1 MEPEGSTK
9 PVSSHLTSAIKLP
22 VFLLALTMITGCAPR
37 PGPEVLNP
45 TFASVPGARIVTVYV
60 ATTRARGA
68 PEGNDFTTGRAAALN
83 FAAFRISVP
92 PGHRPGEIEWPQG
105 PADPATSF
113 ATVQQ
118 ITLDRTTFERRVVAA
133 GRSIGGRKVGVYVHG
148 YNRSFQE
155 ALFRLAQMTADADVS
170 GVPILFAWPSE
181 AKVTGYVADKEA
193 VTYSRDGLADLLTL
207 LARDRAAGRITV
219 LAHSMGGWLTMEALR
234 QLRLSGKGAV
244 IDRLDVVLAAP
255 DIDVDV
261 FRAQVAVIGP
271 LSPPLTVLV
280 SRDDV
285 ALSVSSQI
293 GGQRPRVG
301 ALDVD
306 DPRVQEAAVR
316 ANVEIVDISSLTTSD
331 PLRHDRYAGLAA
343 LYPRLAAAP
352 KDGAGGDLRRAGAFV
367 FDAVGTTLSSPFTL
381 AGGALAGE

>member
-1 MEPEGSTK
+1 MEPGGNTRPESGRFVSATK
-9 PVSSHLTSAIKLP
+9 RLAL
-22 VFLLALTMITGCAPR
+22 LLALTLIAGCAPR
-37 PGPEVLNP
+37 PGPEVLTP
-45 TFASVPGARIVTVYV
+45 TFASVPGARVVTVYV

-68 PEGNDFTTGRAAALN
+68 PESNNFTTGRAAALN

-105 PADPATSF
+105 SADPATSF
-113 ATVQQ
+113 ATVEQ
-118 ITLDRTTFERRVVAA
+118 ITLDRTTFERRVAAA
-133 GRSIGGRKVGVYVHG
+133 GRVTGGRKVGVYVHG

-155 ALFRLAQMTADADVS
+155 SLFRLAQMTADADIS

-181 AKVTGYVADKEA
+181 AKVTSYVADKEA

-207 LARDRAAGRITV
+207 LVRDRGNGRITV
-219 LAHSMGGWLTMEALR
+219 LAHSMGAWLTMEALR
-234 QLRLSGKGAV
+234 QLRLAGKGAV
-244 IDRLDVVLAAP
+244 IGRLDVVLAAP

-261 FRAQVAVIGP
+261 FRAQLAVIGP
-271 LSPPLTVLV
+271 LSPPMVVLV

-293 GGQRPRVG
+293 GGERLRVG

-331 PLRHDRYAGLAA
+331 PLKHDRYASLAA
-343 LYPRLAAAP
+343 LYPRLAATRG
-352 KDGAGGDLRRAGAFV
+352 DGAGGDLRRAGAFV

-381 AGGALAGE
+381 AGGALAD